1 MSMACFIF
9 VLVAAQ
15 SSAADSGVAIPKSIE
30 AFRQSRYALFSG
42 TVEWQQESAMKLPGR
57 IFNFTNRYAACGDRI
72 FEELGDQEGWVQW
85 NTADKRPV
93 SRYPHLYL
101 ENADGV
107 YTSRETDPSFEWWK
121 PTRAPARQEPT
132 RPTPL
137 EFKDV
142 RFIGMHP
149 AATTG
154 FQERANAPLLLEQVG
169 EGVPVEPP
177 RVRWSE
183 KVENGKYVATAEMER
198 HVIRWVID
206 PERGWNAERIE
217 VLDRAGS
224 VTSEVRCRLRQFD
237 GVWFPES
244 VEHYH
249 NGILGTRIVVSS
261 AQFNRPDDPVEFGP
275 NDIRVEAGFN
285 VVPQN
290 FKTASGYPVL
300 IWDGQQALESDEW
313 RELVRTGARQYGP
326 ILAEAHRRGGPPES
340 PYATDGER
348 ARASA
353 VHREMRLRSDQA
365 KGLSLWERYVAE
377 FIQQHSLN
385 ADQTQKAQTI
395 LRSCQEE
402 GQDYLNRRRN
412 DFARA
417 QRAIE
422 TARQSGDAQE
432 LARADEKL
440 RELRKPID
448 AIFEERLKPRLNR
461 LLTTAQR
468 AAAASQPAAASGEP
482 R

>member
-1 MSMACFIF
+1 MVCLVF
-9 VLVAAQ
+9 VLLAAQ
-15 SSAADSGVAIPKSIE
+15 LSAAASGVEIPKSIE

-42 TVEWQQESAMKLPGR
+42 QVEWQQESATKLPGR
-57 IFNFTNRYAACGDRI
+57 IFNFTNRYAANGDRI
-72 FEELGDQEGWVQW
+72 CEELGDQEGWVLW
-85 NTADKRPV
+85 STADRRPV
-93 SRYPHLYL
+93 SRYPNLYL

-107 YTSRETDPSFEWWK
+107 YKSLETDPSFEWWK
-121 PTRAPARQEPT
+121 PTAARPAHEPT

-149 AATTG
+149 AAMTG
-154 FQERANAPLLLEQVG
+154 FQWGADAPLLLGQPG
-169 EGVPVEPP
+169 GGVPVEPP

-183 KVENGKYVATAEMER
+183 KVENGKYVATAELDR
-198 HVIRWVID
+198 DIIRWVID
-206 PERGWNAERIE
+206 PDRGWNAERIE
-217 VLDRAGS
+217 VLDRAGKL
-224 VTSEVRCRLRQFD
+224 TSEVRCRLRQFD

-261 AQFNRPDDPVEFGP
+261 AQFNRPDDPVEFSP
-275 NDIRVEAGFN
+275 SDIRVEPGFN

-340 PYATDGER
+340 PYATEGER

-365 KGLSLWERYVAE
+365 KGMSLWERYVAE
-377 FIQQHSLN
+377 FIQQHALN

-395 LRSCQEE
+395 LRSCQED
-402 GQDYLNRRRN
+402 GQNYLNQRRN

-417 QRAIE
+417 QRGMEA
-422 TARQSGDAQE
+422 ARQSGN
-432 LARADEKL
+432 ADELK
-440 RELRKPID
+440 RAEARISELRKPVD
-448 AIFEERLKPRLNR
+448 AIFEERLKPRLDG
-461 LLTTAQR
+461 LLTAAQR
-468 AAAASQPAAASGEP
+468 AAAASRPAATGEGKK
-482 R
+482 